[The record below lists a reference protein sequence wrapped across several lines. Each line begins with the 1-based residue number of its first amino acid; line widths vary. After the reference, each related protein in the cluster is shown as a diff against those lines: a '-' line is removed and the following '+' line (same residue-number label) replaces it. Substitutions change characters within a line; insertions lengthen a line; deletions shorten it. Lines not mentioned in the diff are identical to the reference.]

1 MMWEGQVF
9 PMVLCDGDQL
19 PEAFHSE
26 PGLLPHL
33 HADHESR
40 YPRAAVKHCLDD
52 LDPPED
58 LRLEQRGI
66 QLGKAPQRYTPL
78 PSVKEK
84 TDTFHGSLQSMTSFC
99 GGAADGRPAT
109 NDRCFSGA
117 ESRTGDL
124 CAIRDSRAD
133 VVRTGQGILNSVHA
147 RDASAPYQHNAAAA
161 VGTSLGVRAKGE
173 C

>member
-1 MMWEGQVF
+1 MLALAGDTMMWEGQVF

-58 LRLEQRGI
+58 FGLEQRGI

-84 TDTFHGSLQSMTSFC
+84 TDTFHGSLQSMNSLGGPMALPVVLC
-99 GGAADGRPAT
+99 GRGSPLSS
-109 NDRCFSGA
+109 N
-117 ESRTGDL
+117 
-124 CAIRDSRAD
+124 
-133 VVRTGQGILNSVHA
+133 
-147 RDASAPYQHNAAAA
+147 ASAEFFFKLFKSWACA
-161 VGTSLGVRAKGE
+161 
-173 C
+173 